1 MKLNI
6 NLVVFASGE
15 LGLKM
20 VEYLHSFVKIHF
32 IATDRKSDGIILFAN
47 HQKINL
53 FIGKPNKEELYFEL
67 HKIDSK
73 ILFSINYLFILEKK
87 IFQLFEYPINFHGSL
102 LPKYRGRTPH
112 IWAII
117 NNEKYTGITAHFIE
131 EGCDTGDI
139 VFQKKIF
146 IDENISGAELL
157 IIYQNEYPKVIRKVL
172 EMIIEMNVIRLPQSN
187 LEATIFPKRTPD
199 DGLINWN
206 WQKERIYNWVRAL
219 SHPYPGAFT
228 YYRNEKIIIDEIKF
242 SNIGFDS
249 FKENGSI
256 ISINQQNNPI
266 VKVQNGAIEI
276 IKKRNPS
283 ILFIIDTKFENEN

>member
-1 MKLNI
+1 MNLNF

-20 VEYLHSFVKIHF
+20 VQYLHSFVNIRF
-32 IATDRKSDGIILFAN
+32 IATDRKSDSIIVFAN

-67 HKIDSK
+67 NKVDSK

-87 IFQLFEYPINFHGSL
+87 MFQLFKYAINFHGSL

-117 NNEKYTGITAHFIE
+117 NNEKYTGITAHLIE

-146 IDENISGAELL
+146 IDEHITGADLL
-157 IIYQNEYPKVIRKVL
+157 RIYQNEYPEVIRKVL
-172 EMIIEMNVIRLPQSN
+172 EMINEKNIIRFPQN
-187 LEATIFPKRTPD
+187 HLEASVFAKRTPE
-199 DGLINWN
+199 DGIINWN

-228 YYRNEKIIIDEIKF
+228 YYRNEKIIIDEIKL

-249 FKENGSI
+249 LTENGSI
-256 ISINQQNNPI
+256 ISINQENNPI
-266 VKVQNGAIEI
+266 VKVQNGSIEI
-276 IKKRNPS
+276 IKKRNPV
-283 ILFIIDTKFENEN
+283 ILFNINTKFENEN

>member
-20 VEYLHSFVKIHF
+20 VEYLHSFVNINF
-32 IATDRKSDGIILFAN
+32 IATDRKSDKVIFFAN

-53 FIGKPNKEELYFEL
+53 FIGNPNNEELFIEL
-67 HKIDSK
+67 NKVDSK
-73 ILFSINYLFILEKK
+73 ILFSINYLFILDKK
-87 IFQLFEYPINFHGSL
+87 IFQLFEYAINFHGSL

-139 VFQKKIF
+139 VFQKNIL
-146 IDENISGAELL
+146 IDEDITGADLL
-157 IIYQNEYPKVIRKVL
+157 KIYQKEYPAVIRKVL
-172 EMIIEMNVIRLPQSN
+172 EMINETKIVRFPQN
-187 LEATIFPKRTPD
+187 HLEATLFPKRTPD
-199 DGLINWN
+199 DGQINWY
-206 WQKERIYNWVRAL
+206 WQKERIYNWVRAQA
-219 SHPYPGAFT
+219 HPYPGAFT
-228 YYRNEKIIIDEIKF
+228 FYEKEKLIIDEIKF

-249 FKENGSI
+249 LTENGTI
-256 ISINQQNNPI
+256 ISINGQNPI
-266 VKVQNGAIEI
+266 VKVQNGSIEI
-276 IKKRNPS
+276 IKKRNSS
-283 ILFIIDTKFENEN
+283 IVFKIHTKFENEN

>member
-15 LGLKM
+15 LGHKM
-20 VEYLHSFVKIHF
+20 VEYLDSFVNINF

-53 FIGKPNKEELYFEL
+53 FIGKPNNEELFIEL
-67 HKIDSK
+67 NKVDSK
-73 ILFSINYLFILEKK
+73 VLFSINYLFILDKK
-87 IFQLFEYPINFHGSL
+87 LFQLFEYAINFHGSL

-139 VFQKKIF
+139 VLQK
-146 IDENISGAELL
+146 NILIEEDLTGADLL
-157 IIYQNEYPKVIRKVL
+157 RIYQNEYPAVITKVL
-172 EMIIEMNVIRLPQSN
+172 EMINETKIVRLPQN
-187 LEATIFPKRTPD
+187 HLEATLFPKRTPD

-219 SHPYPGAFT
+219 SYPYPGAFT
-228 YYRNEKIIIDEIKF
+228 YYSREKLIIDKINF

-249 FKENGSI
+249 SIENGTI
-256 ISINQQNNPI
+256 ISINQQNHPI

-276 IKKRNPS
+276 IKKRNPE

>member
-20 VEYLHSFVKIHF
+20 IEYLHSFVNINF
-32 IATDRKSDGIILFAN
+32 IATDSKSDEIILFAN

-53 FIGKPNKEELYFEL
+53 FIGKPNNEELYFEL
-67 HKIDSK
+67 NKVDTK
-73 ILFSINYLFILEKK
+73 ILFSINYLFILDKK
-87 IFQLFEYPINFHGSL
+87 IFQLFEYAINFHGSL

-139 VFQKKIF
+139 VFQKKIL
-146 IDENISGAELL
+146 IEEHITGADLL
-157 IIYQNEYPKVIRKVL
+157 RIYQNEYPEVIRKVL
-172 EMIIEMNVIRLPQSN
+172 EMINETNIVRLPQSN
-187 LEATIFPKRTPD
+187 LEASIFPKRTPE

-228 YYRNEKIIIDEIKF
+228 YYRNEKIIIDEINF

-249 FKENGSI
+249 FIENGTI
-256 ISINQQNNPI
+256 ISINQLNNPI

-276 IKKRNPS
+276 IKKRNPA
-283 ILFIIDTKFENEN
+283 ILFNIDTKFENEN

>member
-20 VEYLHSFVKIHF
+20 VEYLHSFVKINF
-32 IATDRKSDGIILFAN
+32 IATDRKSEGIILFAN

-53 FIGKPNKEELYFEL
+53 FIGKPNNEELFIEL
-67 HKIDSK
+67 NKVDTK
-73 ILFSINYLFILEKK
+73 ILFSINYLFILDKK
-87 IFQLFEYPINFHGSL
+87 IFQLFEYAINFHGSL

-139 VFQKKIF
+139 VFQK
-146 IDENISGAELL
+146 NILIEEDITGSDLL
-157 IIYQNEYPKVIRKVL
+157 RIYQNEYPAVIRKVL
-172 EMIIEMNVIRLPQSN
+172 EMINETKIVRLPQN
-187 LEATIFPKRTPD
+187 HLEATLFPKRTPD

-219 SHPYPGAFT
+219 SYPYPGAFT
-228 YYRNEKIIIDEIKF
+228 YYRSEKLIIDEINF

-249 FKENGSI
+249 FLENGTI
-256 ISINQQNNPI
+256 ISINQQNNPV

-276 IKKRNPS
+276 IKKRNPE

>member
-20 VEYLHSFVKIHF
+20 VEYLHSFVNINF

-53 FIGKPNKEELYFEL
+53 FIGKPNNEELFIEL
-67 HKIDSK
+67 NKVDSK
-73 ILFSINYLFILEKK
+73 ILFSINYLFILDKK
-87 IFQLFEYPINFHGSL
+87 IFQLFEYAINFHGSL

-139 VFQKKIF
+139 VFQK
-146 IDENISGAELL
+146 NILIEEDITGADLL
-157 IIYQNEYPKVIRKVL
+157 RIYQNEYPVVITKVL
-172 EMIIEMNVIRLPQSN
+172 EMINETKILRLPQN
-187 LEATIFPKRTPD
+187 HLEATLFPKRTPD

-219 SHPYPGAFT
+219 SYPYPGAFT
-228 YYRNEKIIIDEIKF
+228 YYRNEKLIIDKINF
-242 SNIGFDS
+242 SNIGFDT
-249 FKENGSI
+249 FIENGTI
-256 ISINQQNNPI
+256 ISINQQNNPV

-276 IKKRNPS
+276 IKKRNPE